1 LDISCVA
8 QALPLVTVKCGYTS
22 AVAGQLCENVTRYSS
37 VEFVALIAYSGV
49 EGKARVKLAAVRK
62 RDGKIFMIDG

>member
-1 LDISCVA
+1 
-8 QALPLVTVKCGYTS
+8 
-22 AVAGQLCENVTRYSS
+22 